1 MRFAYGRSPS
11 EIGEA
16 AVPLGVNLLEHLE
29 VLVVAGESCLHLVHI
44 EIWTKEAHEIS
55 AFLLPYVSSA
65 NEGWLE
71 GETGV
76 SRNGFEKS
84 HRDILVSLRD
94 IHLEGDVGDGFR
106 TPAGDDERIAH
117 CRFLHADQV
126 VGLEG
131 VVCLA
136 YDFR

>member
-1 MRFAYGRSPS
+1 MR
-11 EIGEA
+11 
-16 AVPLGVNLLEHLE
+16 
-29 VLVVAGESCLHLVHI
+29 
-44 EIWTKEAHEIS
+44 TKEAHEIS
-55 AFLLPYVSSA
+55 AFLLPNVSSA

-71 GETGV
+71 REAGEG
-76 SRNGFEKS
+76 RDGFEEC
-84 HRDILVSLRD
+84 HRDILIRLRD
-94 IHLEGDVGDGFR
+94 IHLEGDVGDWFR

-136 YDFR
+136 DDFC